1 MMTLD
6 TSGLLAVMDTQDRHH
21 SACASAFDSDRGP
34 YLLAT
39 AVLAEIAWLLEARFH
54 PDVAQRLLTE
64 IWKGALVL
72 SWESQDI
79 RRIQGLT
86 QKYRDLSL
94 GLADAAVIACA
105 ERNGGRVLTTD
116 WRHFSVV
123 ARGEKSITVLP
134 AEPR

>member
-21 SACASAFDSDRGP
+21 IVCASAFDSDRGP
-34 YLLAT
+34 YLLST

-64 IWKGALVL
+64 IRRGTLVL

-86 QKYRDLSL
+86 QKYQDLSL